1 MVGYYIIHAIYLTVV
16 ALNKLHNGESIC
28 WILTPHN
35 CIIYERYHL
44 FEFNVIQIRYQL
56 FKLTTLRY

>member
-16 ALNKLHNGESIC
+16 ALNKLHNGESIY

-44 FEFNVIQIRYQL
+44 FEFNIIQIRYQL
-56 FKLTTLRY
+56 FKLTTLIY